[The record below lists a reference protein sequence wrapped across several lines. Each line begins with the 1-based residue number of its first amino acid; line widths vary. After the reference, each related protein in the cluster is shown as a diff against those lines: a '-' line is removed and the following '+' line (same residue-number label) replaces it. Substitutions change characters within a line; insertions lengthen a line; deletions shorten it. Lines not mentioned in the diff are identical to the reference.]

1 MQETRI
7 SATIKGNP
15 NRRNPKRPAGKIRS
29 LAFSRSSGR
38 SPRTESPPA
47 YPSAPFL
54 QPAPALHTVRQ
65 RMFTP
70 YPEKRPFFHRTG
82 KKIPQRNRKVE
93 CATVSATEMI
103 TSFLYDADE
112 RPTRPFAA
120 PRTVGSYS
128 PSRSG
133 FRPRRPISDIRM
145 CPLPPTR
152 TRLAPDLR
160 YYIAMNIRKQDI
172 FVIFARKDNSLR
184 INRLVGLLENWVT
197 R

>member
-15 NRRNPKRPAGKIRS
+15 NCRNPKRPARKIRS
-29 LAFSRSSGR
+29 LTFSRSTGHSA
-38 SPRTESPPA
+38 RTESLPA
-47 YPSAPFL
+47 YPSVPFP
-54 QPAPALHTVRQ
+54 QPASALYTVRQ

-70 YPEKRPFFHRTG
+70 YPEKRPFFRRTG
-82 KKIPQRNRKVE
+82 KKIPRRYRKVE
-93 CATVSATEMI
+93 CATIIATEMI

-112 RPTRPFAA
+112 QPTRPFAA

-160 YYIAMNIRKQDI
+160 YYIAMNIRKPDI
-172 FVIFARKDNSLR
+172 FVYLHAFPRQARM
-184 INRLVGLLENWVT
+184 VE
-197 R
+197 